1 MNKSREEL
9 CCVSTVFRGLLPP
22 PRFISNRCGHV
33 TGPKRKQSARFRFRQ
48 FDVIFAGH
56 LESEHGQWKMY
67 IEKAIGGGIH
77 TMRVVYLLSVKT
89 YNKFNLCFI
98 EIVT

>member
-1 MNKSREEL
+1 ML
-9 CCVSTVFRGLLPP
+9 CFNCV
-22 PRFISNRCGHV
+22 PRTSSSFPVSFLNRCGHV
-33 TGPKRKQSARFRFRQ
+33 TGPKRKRSARFRFRQ

-56 LESEHGQWKMY
+56 LESEHGQWKIY
-67 IEKAIGGGIH
+67 IEKAVGGGIH